1 MDEKRQK
8 EAQRRA
14 EMDDFWDIDALLPK
28 KKPMPYVS
36 DTSATEI
43 VLDTKEE
50 SFATTAQSIPPRK
63 DNGTEKSEVQR
74 HFIPP
79 HTEAE
84 FRNAPKPE
92 LEYDPEH
99 VLLHKVRVFRW
110 KSDYRYYE
118 QFYRDAVKLYPIR
131 GEACA
136 RVPFFSYVPQY
147 SQLNRAQLEWYL
159 WWRQQFRN
167 GTVIDTDYSYL
178 LLYAYE
184 LINLSHHLE
193 PLNVRDALC
202 KLWVSYRNTF
212 HQLDTYL
219 PEWIC
224 DMSLLYR
231 LTPPTFEDVRLQTAL
246 FSSCTLKEFYV
257 SDQGDSGYLRALL
270 MFCSNYDYR
279 KSKFYTGESTALFD
293 RAVFGT
299 LQAVWKQT
307 EQSGKAFAAANL
319 EDSRMMRDSFTGAL
333 CSGRIRKRIEV
344 EYCSFSRSH
353 ELRFLITD
361 IVKYTE
367 NQVRAAIGVR
377 SRLSI
382 YALPMPIRMII
393 DSYLS
398 EILPASRKHSPKN
411 EEVSAAYER
420 LYDAPRTS
428 LSFEAAAQI
437 ERLSWDTTERLIEA
451 FEDTEKQGSEATVP
465 RTESEIFPPA
475 EEEKNASVANNTP
488 KTGETEK
495 PLSPFSPYAVFLRAV
510 LALDTDAQRQAAKN
524 AHKLLEV
531 MADEV
536 NALAADEM
544 GDILLEEDGAG
555 YCVIE
560 DYHDWLTDQLS
571 QI

>member
-8 EAQRRA
+8 EAERRA
-14 EMDDFWDIDALLPK
+14 QMDDFWDIDALLPK

-43 VLDTKEE
+43 VLDAKEE
-50 SFATTAQSIPPRK
+50 SAAPSAQSIPPRK
-63 DNGTEKSEVQR
+63 DTPSQSGEPQR
-74 HFIPP
+74 RFIPP
-79 HTEAE
+79 HTEE
-84 FRNAPKPE
+84 EILRAPKPE
-92 LEYDPEH
+92 MEYEPEH

-131 GEACA
+131 GEECP

-147 SQLNRAQLEWYL
+147 SQLTHPQLEWYL
-159 WWRQQFRN
+159 WWRQQFRQ
-167 GTVIDTDYSYL
+167 GVILDTDYSYL

-184 LINLSHHLE
+184 LINLSHNLD
-193 PLNVRDALC
+193 PLHVREALC
-202 KLWVSYRNTF
+202 RLWVEYRKTF
-212 HQLDTYL
+212 YQLDTYL

-231 LTPPTFEDVRLQTAL
+231 LPPPAFEDARLQTAL
-246 FSSCTLKEFYV
+246 LSHCTLKEFYV
-257 SDQGDSGYLRALL
+257 CDQGDSGYLRALL

-279 KSKFYTGESTALFD
+279 KSKFYTGESTTLFD
-293 RAVFGT
+293 RAIFGT
-299 LQAVWKQT
+299 LKTVWKKT

-333 CSGRIRKRIEV
+333 CSERIRKRIEV

-367 NQVRAAIGVR
+367 NQVRASLGIR

-393 DSYLS
+393 DAYLS
-398 EILPASRKHSPKN
+398 EILPAARKHSPKN

-451 FEDTEKQGSEATVP
+451 FEDTETHGEEDTVP
-465 RTESEIFPPA
+465 RTESEIFPPT
-475 EEEKNASVANNTP
+475 EEKNASVANNTP
-488 KTGETEK
+488 KIEETEK
-495 PLSPFSPYAVFLRAV
+495 TLSPFSPYMAFLRAV
-510 LALDTDAQRQAAKN
+510 LAQDADAQRQAAKN

-560 DYHDWLTDQLS
+560 DYREWLTDHLS
-571 QI
+571 QA